1 MVRGDP
7 VAVGEEQPQNDGSS
21 CKSAL
26 CVADELKFL
35 LEDGGLVTISSSH
48 NLELPAWFDWDKF
61 RRGQQYFRKN
71 FFAMLVSKLCGLL
84 VILAIPSILRV
95 LVLTRNSSE
104 PVTAFRRYLLTVTHM
119 LEWYDGD
126 LLEPT
131 SGAHKSLMEVR
142 TRHITAA
149 RKARKAGFRP
159 ISHLDMVLTQF
170 GFMGFAVLFPEK
182 LGLSGSPE
190 EQEGFIH
197 FWRTVGHLV
206 GIEDRFNICKGNLPE
221 TKQLCQAILE
231 EIFVPALKKPADGF
245 EKMSRSLLEG
255 MWVMVPSIEYDAYM
269 AFTMR
274 LAGVEVTEG
283 NSKTLSFTS
292 KVNLA
297 FQIFVHEVVLMNRF
311 LALLVRPFLNFLMWF
326 SVYATQRLPL
336 LAYVQF
342 GRSHVY

>member
-1 MVRGDP
+1 MARDAP
-7 VAVGEEQPQNDGSS
+7 VVVGKEQPQNDGSS

-35 LEDGGLVTISSSH
+35 LQDGGLATASSSH

-61 RRGQQYFRKN
+61 RRGQQYFHKN
-71 FFAMLVSKLCGLL
+71 YFALFVAKLCGLL
-84 VILAIPSILRV
+84 TILTIPSIVRV
-95 LVLTRNSSE
+95 LMMTRQSSE
-104 PVTAFRRYLLTVTHM
+104 PVTAFRRYVVTLTHM

-142 TRHITAA
+142 KRHCTAA
-149 RKARKAGFRP
+149 RKARKAGFGP
-159 ISHLDMVLTQF
+159 ISQLDMVLTQF
-170 GFMGFAVLFPEK
+170 AFMGFGLLVPEK

-197 FWRTVGHLV
+197 FWRTVGHLL

-221 TKQLCQAILE
+221 TKQLCQTILE

-245 EKMSRSLLEG
+245 EQMSRSLLEG
-255 MWVMVPSIEYDAYM
+255 MWAMVPYLDYDAFL

-274 LAGVEVTEG
+274 LAGVEVTEDK
-283 NSKTLSFTS
+283 SKTLPFTS
-292 KVNLA
+292 KVLLA
-297 FQIFVHEVVLMNRF
+297 YQIFVHELVLMNRF
-311 LALLVRPFLNFLMWF
+311 LAWLVRPVLNFLMWL
-326 SVYATQRLPL
+326 SVFITQRLPI